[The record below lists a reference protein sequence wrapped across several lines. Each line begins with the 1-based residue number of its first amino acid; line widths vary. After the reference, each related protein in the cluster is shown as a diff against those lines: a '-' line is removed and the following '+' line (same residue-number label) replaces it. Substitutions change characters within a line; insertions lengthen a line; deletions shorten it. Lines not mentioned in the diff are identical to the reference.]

1 MKMKEYIGKKMI
13 EDGLMAKVI
22 IPTIKEG
29 ELAAIIGDNWFWF
42 DNGKLDYDNVEDIT
56 FYLLVDGI
64 KDTLDAFYEDGKNH
78 EEMKDEYL
86 YYYYYL
92 CENI

>member
-1 MKMKEYIGKKMI
+1 MKEYIGKKMI

-42 DNGKLDYDNVEDIT
+42 DNSDYNDYDNVEDIP
-56 FYLLVDGI
+56 FSLLVDGI
-64 KDTLDAFYEDGKNH
+64 KKTLDAFYKDGKNC
-78 EEMKDEYL
+78 EEFKDEYL

>member
-1 MKMKEYIGKKMI
+1 MKEYIGKKMI

-29 ELAAIIGDNWFWF
+29 ELSAVIGDNWFWF
-42 DNGKLDYDNVEDIT
+42 DNGSFDYDNVEDIP
-56 FYLLVDGI
+56 FNALVEGI
-64 KDTLDAFYEDGKNH
+64 KKTLDAFYEDGKKH
-78 EEMKDEYL
+78 EEFKDEYL

>member
-1 MKMKEYIGKKMI
+1 MKEYIGKKMI

-42 DNGKLDYDNVEDIT
+42 DNSDYDDYDNV
-56 FYLLVDGI
+56 
-64 KDTLDAFYEDGKNH
+64 
-78 EEMKDEYL
+78 
-86 YYYYYL
+86 
-92 CENI
+92 